1 MIFVLLRQSQNLT
14 HSVCQ
19 AALCSNLNRNQDIH
33 LSCQLSVRDCSTID
47 LSGHNVWHVNGTE
60 LNAALYNL
68 STTCTNVKILTTS
81 LIFTFNTSTHGCYQC
96 NNTSSLLLH
105 SGTRDQLMCEVPFC
119 TGFDCSDPGSKIS
132 TSSTSSIPS
141 LQRPQISSSITT
153 TSTTQQLSISALLFP
168 SSTQA
173 VLSALVTSSPA
184 LSSPTPAP
192 SQSTLQIP
200 LSIVYAAGAC
210 ILLLLIVFVLVL
222 ALTCTISCWKKQS
235 SLRITGGESW

>member
-1 MIFVLLRQSQNLT
+1 MASQNLT
-14 HSVCQ
+14 HSGCQ

-33 LSCQLSVRDCSTID
+33 LSCQLSVRNCSTMD
-47 LSGHNVWHVNGTE
+47 LSSHNAWRVNNTGV
-60 LNAALYNL
+60 NVALYNL
-68 STTCTNVKILTTS
+68 SATCTNMTTLATS
-81 LIFTFNTSTHGCYQC
+81 LIFTLDTSTHGCYQC
-96 NNTSSLLLH
+96 RGGSSLQLH
-105 SGTRDQLMCEVPFC
+105 SGTSAQLMCGVPLC
-119 TGFDCSDPGSKIS
+119 TGFDCSDPGSRIS
-132 TSSTSSIPS
+132 TSSTPSIPS

-153 TSTTQQLSISALLFP
+153 TSTTQLSISALLFS

-173 VLSALVTSSPA
+173 VPSALVTSPPA

-192 SQSTLQIP
+192 SQSSPTTLRIP
-200 LSIVYAAGAC
+200 LSIVYTAGAC

>member
-1 MIFVLLRQSQNLT
+1 MCDISAVTASQNLT
-14 HSVCQ
+14 HSGCQ

-33 LSCQLSVRDCSTID
+33 LSCQLTVRNC
-47 LSGHNVWHVNGTE
+47 LSSHNVWLVNNTE
-60 LNAALYNL
+60 VNVALYNL
-68 STTCTNVKILTTS
+68 NTTCTSKTSLATS
-81 LIFTFNTSTHGCYQC
+81 LIFTLNTSTHGCYQC
-96 NNTSSLLLH
+96 SNASRLLLH
-105 SGTRDQLMCEVPFC
+105 SGTSAQLMCGVPLC
-119 TGFDCSDPGSKIS
+119 IGFDCSDPGPRIS
-132 TSSTSSIPS
+132 TSSTHSIPS
-141 LQRPQISSSITT
+141 LRRPQISSSITT
-153 TSTTQQLSISALLFP
+153 TSTTQHLSISALLFP

-173 VLSALVTSSPA
+173 VPSALATSPPA

-192 SQSTLQIP
+192 SQSLRPTLQIP